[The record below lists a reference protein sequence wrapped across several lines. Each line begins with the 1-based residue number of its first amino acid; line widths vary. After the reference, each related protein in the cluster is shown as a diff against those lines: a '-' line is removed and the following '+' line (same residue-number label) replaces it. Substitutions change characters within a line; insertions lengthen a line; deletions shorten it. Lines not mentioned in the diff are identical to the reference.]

1 MTMRVMILA
10 MVLIGTLT
18 DASPATAREFRL
30 GLITPPTHLWTEAA
44 IRFGEALEAATEGE
58 HTLAVFPARQ
68 LGTEAQ
74 LLQLLQTG
82 ALDFA
87 ILTISEVSNR
97 LPQFGAFY
105 APYLV
110 ADVGEAAA
118 LLRGSTA
125 QRMLDALPQELGV
138 FGLGYCL
145 AGMRQILSRDAL
157 AAPTD
162 LGGQKIRITPF
173 VPLRDFYQLLGA
185 APTPMPLASVY
196 DALTNGQ
203 IDAIDMDLEAIWK
216 VRYYESADTLM
227 LSNHMMFP
235 SVGVISGRTWLRL
248 SEADREL
255 VGRLMR
261 THLDRVMDE
270 YVEQERQ
277 WEVDL
282 RGAGVDVVDVG
293 AASFGSAIA
302 EWEALW
308 LPQAPVLAT
317 LKAEAAA
324 NADRSRPR

>member
-1 MTMRVMILA
+1 MHKTIPA
-10 MVLIGTLT
+10 IVLIAMLATFVG
-18 DASPATAREFRL
+18 ASPAAAREFRF

-44 IRFGEALEAATEGE
+44 MRFGEELEAATGGE
-58 HTLAVFPARQ
+58 HTLAVFPSRQ
-68 LGTEAQ
+68 LGNEAQ

-87 ILTISEVSNR
+87 ILTVSEITNR

-110 ADVGEAAA
+110 SDVREAAT
-118 LLRGSTA
+118 LLRGETA
-125 QRMLDALPQELGV
+125 QGMLSVLPQEIGV

-145 AGMRQILSRDAL
+145 AGMRQILGRDAL
-157 AAPTD
+157 AAPAD
-162 LGGQKIRITPF
+162 LRGKKIRITPF

-196 DALTNGQ
+196 DALANGQ

-216 VRYYESADTLM
+216 VKYYESADTLV

-248 SEADREL
+248 SESDRDL
-255 VGRLMR
+255 VSRLMR

-270 YVEQERQ
+270 YVEQERR
-277 WEVDL
+277 WEAAIRD
-282 RGAGVDVVDVG
+282 AGVEVIEVG
-293 AASFGSAIA
+293 AAAFGSAIA
-302 EWEALW
+302 DWEAIW

-317 LKAEAAA
+317 LKAEVAA
-324 NADRSRPR
+324 NAER

>member
-1 MTMRVMILA
+1 MRVVILA
-10 MVLIGTLT
+10 MALIGTLT
-18 DASPATAREFRL
+18 GASPATAREFRL

-44 IRFGEALEAATEGE
+44 IRFGEALEAATDGE

-87 ILTISEVSNR
+87 ILTVSEITNR

-118 LLRGSTA
+118 LLRGGTA
-125 QRMLDALPQELGV
+125 QRMLDALPQEIGV

-145 AGMRQILSRDAL
+145 AGMRQILARDAL
-157 AAPTD
+157 AVPAD
-162 LGGQKIRITPF
+162 LGGRKIRITPF

-216 VRYYESADTLM
+216 VKYFESANTLM

-277 WEVDL
+277 WETSIRDADVEIIEVD
-282 RGAGVDVVDVG
+282 
-293 AASFGSAIA
+293 AASFGSVIA
-302 EWEALW
+302 EWEAIW
-308 LPQAPVLAT
+308 SRQAPILAT

-324 NADRSRPR
+324 NAGRSSPQ